1 MKGGFGGLGQEATK
15 NTSNETT
22 GAEAKKADRKR
33 ATQTNTQTL
42 NKSTSNDKSKKRLS
56 TLKEQKIQ
64 LIESS
69 DLTQINSQKSFTAR
83 LNVTNQIFK
92 ERC

>member
-1 MKGGFGGLGQEATK
+1 MKGGFAGLGQEAAK

-56 TLKEQKIQ
+56 ILKEQKIQ
-64 LIESS
+64 FIESS
-69 DLTQINSQKSFTAR
+69 DLTQINSQKSFTDR
-83 LNVTNQIFK
+83 LKVTNQIFK

>member
-1 MKGGFGGLGQEATK
+1 MKGGFAGLGQEACK
-15 NTSNETT
+15 NAEIA
-22 GAEAKKADRKR
+22 GAETKKADRKR
-33 ATQTNTQTL
+33 GTQTNIQTL

-69 DLTQINSQKSFTAR
+69 DLTQINSQKSFSEK
-83 LNVTNQIFK
+83 LKVTNQIFK